1 MSANQG
7 NVTPNNENLGGAGGN
22 DQPPEGEDKPP
33 VWLIVTVI
41 VLGLAII
48 GMLVVIVMKVL
59 IGDKDEVAASEEIPV
74 ASEEVD
80 QQPQELFGLLKSSI
94 DYSYPEY
101 LEHIEVNR
109 PKGSQLVSSN
119 VEGFYVTLN
128 FKLADGSDQIM
139 IVNRSDGSVDTI
151 IIPVND

>member
-7 NVTPNNENLGGAGGN
+7 NVTPNNENLGGAGENGQSSK
-22 DQPPEGEDKPP
+22 DEDKPP

-59 IGDKDEVAASEEIPV
+59 IGDKDDVAVPEEIPV

-80 QQPQELFGLLKSSI
+80 QQSQGLLGILKSNI

-119 VEGFYVTLN
+119 VEGFYVILR
-128 FKLADGSDQIM
+128 FKLEDGSDQIM